1 MFMLMEGIC
10 ASSFMPTDGTPPQ
23 TCATGEVA
31 ESDGLIDRLAELPE
45 PQALEFYS
53 QLSPRLQWLAR
64 QRTTG
69 QRRKAL
75 IAHHVIT
82 AGRCR

>member
-1 MFMLMEGIC
+1 MQTDTN
-10 ASSFMPTDGTPPQ
+10 PTQTHSIAGDADGD
-23 TCATGEVA
+23 
-31 ESDGLIDRLAELPE
+31 SLIDRICELTE
-45 PQALEFYS
+45 PQALAFYS

-64 QRTTG
+64 RRTTG
-69 QRRKAL
+69 QRRAAL